1 MDGSSANQ
9 NRYHYAVFARR
20 DIAAG
25 EVVVRSI
32 PKSAC
37 LSARTSSCAPQLQ
50 AERLGGG
57 LALNIAIMHERSLR
71 EKSKWHGYFAV
82 LPHRG
87 ERALPMFWP
96 NAALQTLRGTELAA
110 HVAADAI
117 SLREDYDEHVVNG
130 LCVRFPEVFDP
141 SLYAKG
147 FESYLE
153 AASLAAS
160 RAFFIGDVFG
170 EALVPVADAFN
181 HRTDA
186 ESVRV
191 FGAEGGFDEE
201 ESEEESEETSEETS
215 EEESEEEN
223 ESSDDDVE
231 EKDSDASS
239 SSSSEELIDPYDA
252 PVSGKLE
259 IHAHVAT
266 KAGDELFNTFGSQNN
281 ASLLHK
287 YGFCEI
293 DNKHCTVGLD
303 IELVEKVLGVKE
315 TRDAA
320 KAVGLD
326 LDEEKYFDIAPDGVV
341 EDALLALLARAFRRE
356 GEQDDPTS
364 ESPEVREALRD
375 VLRLRL
381 EAYGEDETEKK
392 SGAPDTTAPAGGGLV
407 GVRAAETLRAAE
419 IAVLA
424 AALRAVSSGDDSHDE
439 RSGVKRVKR

>member
-1 MDGSSANQ
+1 MTTSKK
-9 NRYHYAVFARR
+9 R
-20 DIAAG
+20 I
-25 EVVVRSI
+25 
-32 PKSAC
+32 
-37 LSARTSSCAPQLQ
+37 RT
-50 AERLGGG
+50 
-57 LALNIAIMHERSLR
+57 
-71 EKSKWHGYFAV
+71 
-82 LPHRG
+82 
-87 ERALPMFWP
+87 
-96 NAALQTLRGTELAA
+96 T
-110 HVAADAI
+110 
-117 SLREDYDEHVVNG
+117 
-130 LCVRFPEVFDP
+130 
-141 SLYAKG
+141 
-147 FESYLE
+147 
-153 AASLAAS
+153 
-160 RAFFIGDVFG
+160 
-170 EALVPVADAFN
+170 
-181 HRTDA
+181 
-186 ESVRV
+186 
-191 FGAEGGFDEE
+191 
-201 ESEEESEETSEETS
+201 
-215 EEESEEEN
+215 
-223 ESSDDDVE
+223 
-231 EKDSDASS
+231 SS

-303 IELVEKVLGVKE
+303 IELVERVLGVKE

-326 LDEEKYFDIAPDGVV
+326 LDEEKYFEIAPDGVV

-424 AALRAVSSGDDSHDE
+424 AALRAVSSGDDSRDE
-439 RSGVKRVKR
+439 RRGVKRVKR